1 MAQNGLSGK
10 DCCEFEVSF
19 LAPLFYSLPAMRCG
33 GIISSAA
40 PLHALHVVIRP
51 HGYTYAVGMLR
62 AQSSISCL
70 FGGLRG
76 GETKSSAA
84 SLRALPV
91 VIRPNEYLYALICC
105 EPKARS
111 FVCCCAQRGGGIL
124 SSAALSALP
133 MWLFGHMSF
142 LMPLACCETKARS
155 SPIVVD
161 CAAEEL

>member
-1 MAQNGLSGK
+1 MHRGTPYLGDRKPKACIVAPLCGFPKRGGLQSSDPPHAFKWLKMALSGK
-10 DCCEFEVSF
+10 DCCELEVSF

-91 VIRPNEYLYALICC
+91 VIQPNEYLYA
-105 EPKARS
+105 
-111 FVCCCAQRGGGIL
+111 
-124 SSAALSALP
+124 
-133 MWLFGHMSF
+133 
-142 LMPLACCETKARS
+142 
-155 SPIVVD
+155 
-161 CAAEEL
+161 